1 MFADE
6 SLESRLAELK
16 RLRDV
21 PWLNRFDAGELA
33 ELVAAYEA
41 AVAESARTGEDKPVE
56 DLLAIWEELALSRPE
71 PDLTE

>member
-6 SLESRLAELK
+6 SLESRLSELK

-56 DLLAIWEELALSRPE
+56 ALLAIWEELALSRPE
-71 PDLTE
+71 PEPD

>member
-41 AVAESARTGEDKPVE
+41 AVAESARTGDDQPVDE
-56 DLLAIWEELALSRPE
+56 LLAAWEQLSGSRPE
-71 PDLTE
+71 PEATE